1 MAHIVLLGDSI
12 FDNAPYVAGGPAVID
27 HLQRQL
33 PEGWQGTLL
42 AVDGSIT
49 SDVPSQFRRLPP
61 DTSHLFVSIGGNDA
75 LSQAGVL
82 EKGARSVAEALL
94 HLAEVAAWFEQ
105 SYQRMLQVVLQ
116 QGRPTALC
124 TIYYPAY
131 PDPLMQRVAV
141 TASTLFNDCILRAA
155 IQARLPVLDLRLVC
169 NDPADYANPIEPSV
183 AGGAKIAKGIVEV
196 ITQHDFSARQTVIYH

>member
-1 MAHIVLLGDSI
+1 MAHTVLLGDSI

-27 HLQRQL
+27 HLQQQL
-33 PEGWQGTLL
+33 PEGWRGTLL

-49 SDVPSQFRRLPP
+49 SDVPYQLRRLPS
-61 DTSHLFVSIGGNDA
+61 DASHLFVSIGGNDA

-82 EKGARSVAEALL
+82 EKGARSVAEGLL
-94 HLAEVAAWFEQ
+94 HLAEVSTQFEQ
-105 SYQRMLQVVLQ
+105 SYQRMLQAVLQ
-116 QGRPTALC
+116 QRCPTALC

-141 TASTLFNDCILRAA
+141 TASSLFNDCILRAA
-155 IQARLPVLDLRLVC
+155 IGAGLPVLDLRLVC

-183 AGGAKIAKGIVEV
+183 AGGAKIARGIVEV
-196 ITQHDFSARQTVIYH
+196 ITQHNFSAGRTTIYH

>member
-27 HLQRQL
+27 HLQQQL

-49 SDVPSQFRRLPP
+49 SDVPDQLHHLSS
-61 DTSHLFVSIGGNDA
+61 DASHLFLSIGGNDA

-82 EKGARSVAEALL
+82 EQGTRTVAEALL
-94 HLAEVAAWFEQ
+94 HLAEVATQFEQ
-105 SYQRMLQVVLQ
+105 SYQRMLQAVLQ

-155 IQARLPVLDLRLVC
+155 IQAGLPVLDLRLVC

-183 AGGAKIAKGIVEV
+183 VGGAKIAEGIVKV
-196 ITQHDFSARQTVIYH
+196 ISQHDFSAGRTTIYH